1 MDSRE
6 AIEFVTGSQVRP
18 EVLRSTSTPATLDDL
33 TTTLPHTEEAICDA
47 IDWYED
53 QGWVKRNENQYVQTA
68 IGAVVLRRLDEQR
81 TQAYGT
87 TPDTL
92 LSDKSSEDGNGKGGA
107 RRGDLKFIIDSRL
120 REQMLRS
127 APLPANS
134 GVLSEEYETTLPTA
148 SRTTESLESA
158 GWFKKRGRSYY
169 RTDSGELAL
178 NQFDGLRRVIE
189 QAASK
194 NECLRWL
201 DRELADLPI
210 ENLASAS
217 QAVNSPEHTDATE
230 ELFGELVNSEFDRYR
245 GMITYVSTS
254 AARQFSP
261 QIQDGVQSELLVT
274 SNVLKHLPMTGN
286 PAEMVRDGLKATNF
300 DLLIAPQ
307 LPASLSIFDDEA
319 VFICPRPEDVQGDT
333 FGALVSVDEKVVER
347 AIDLYETYYERSR
360 RPPDH
365 LVHALLDKLDPSPRL
380 AGLLSD

>member
-18 EVLRSTSTPATLDDL
+18 KVLRSTSTPATLDDL

-134 GVLSEEYETTLPTA
+134 GILSEEYETTLPTA

-178 NQFDGLRRVIE
+178 NQFDGLCRAIE

-201 DRELADLPI
+201 DRALADLPI
-210 ENLASAS
+210 AHLADAEM
-217 QAVNSPEHTDATE
+217 AVNDTGRVDADEEFFE
-230 ELFGELVNSEFDRYR
+230 ELTNSGFDRYR
-245 GMITYVSTS
+245 GMTTHVSHS
-254 AARQFSP
+254 AAKSFSP
-261 QIQDGVQSELLVT
+261 HIEDGVQAELLVT
-274 SNVLKHLPMTGN
+274 FNVIKNLPLAGISSD
-286 PAEMVRDGLKATNF
+286 MVKSGLNAPNF
-300 DLLIAPQ
+300 DTLLTSQ
-307 LPASLSIFDDEA
+307 LPISMSIFNDEI
-319 VFICPRPEDVQGDT
+319 VSFGPRPEDVEGDIS
-333 FGALVSVDEKVVER
+333 GVIVSTDEEVVEW
-347 AIDLYETYYERSR
+347 AIDLYSR
-360 RPPDH
+360 YRAQSRPPSDH
-365 LVHALLDKLDPSPRL
+365 LIQALLDKLDPTPRFEN
-380 AGLLSD
+380 LLGN